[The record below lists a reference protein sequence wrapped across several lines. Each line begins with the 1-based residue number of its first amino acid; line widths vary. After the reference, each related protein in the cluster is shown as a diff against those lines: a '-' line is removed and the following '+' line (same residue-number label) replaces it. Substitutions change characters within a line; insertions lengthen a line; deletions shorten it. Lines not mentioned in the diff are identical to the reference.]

1 MLFRYAGP
9 GHVLSLRAIGHFTDG
24 SQAELDPL
32 QLQWTSTN
40 TTVAIVDE
48 QVKHIEKAYK
58 STHI

>member
-1 MLFRYAGP
+1 M
-9 GHVLSLRAIGHFTDG
+9 LSLRAIGHFTDG